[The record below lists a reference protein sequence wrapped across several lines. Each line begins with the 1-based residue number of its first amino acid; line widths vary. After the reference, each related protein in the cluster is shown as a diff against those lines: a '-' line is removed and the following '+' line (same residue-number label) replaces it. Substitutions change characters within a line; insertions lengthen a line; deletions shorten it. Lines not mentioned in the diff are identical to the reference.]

1 MNSYAWFA
9 VALVFLGCCSNVVFL
24 ELLIKND
31 PGAGNIITF
40 SQFLFV
46 ALEGLV
52 VTTKFLTVKN
62 VVPIKQYM
70 IMVCLFFTVS
80 VVNNYALNF
89 NIPMPLHMIFR
100 AGSLMANM
108 LLGVLILNRQY
119 PCSKVMAVFMI
130 TVGISVSTIASA
142 HQLQSQSSNG
152 TQTSQDAE
160 GTTSDEKQHEEL
172 IRLMIGIAMLLF
184 AMFMSARL
192 GIFQETL
199 YSTYGKHPREAMF
212 YSHALPLPGF
222 LLLAPDLWQRVLIFS
237 ASDPILV
244 WGIPIP
250 KMWLYMLGNSA
261 TQYIC
266 IRGVFVLTTE
276 CPSLVV
282 TLVITLR
289 KFISLLFSIYYFQNP
304 FTLYHW
310 LGTTMVFGGTIIFV
324 DLVPKIRDF
333 FGEKPKPKTE

>member
-1 MNSYAWFA
+1 MNAYAWFA
-9 VALVFLGCCSNVVFL
+9 VCLVFLGCCSNVVFL

-40 SQFLFV
+40 GQFLFV
-46 ALEGLV
+46 ALEGFV

-62 VVPIKQYM
+62 VVPIRQYM

-89 NIPMPLHMIFR
+89 NVPLPLHMIFR

-108 LLGVLILNRQY
+108 LLGVLLLGKQY
-119 PCSKVMAVFMI
+119 PWHKYFAVFMI
-130 TVGISVSTIASA
+130 TVGISTSTIASA
-142 HQLQSQSSNG
+142 QQLRSSSSNE
-152 TQTSQDAE
+152 TSTEEDGSSNA
-160 GTTSDEKQHEEL
+160 SDHEL
-172 IRLMIGIAMLLF
+172 IRLLIGIGMLVFAML
-184 AMFMSARL
+184 MSARL

-199 YSTYGKHPREAMF
+199 YKTYGKHPREAMF

-222 LLLAPDLWQRVLIFS
+222 LLLGSDLWNRVILFS
-237 ASDPILV
+237 ASEPAAV
-244 WGIPIP
+244 MWGFSIP
-250 KMWLYMLGNSA
+250 KMWLYMLGNSI

-266 IRGVFVLTTE
+266 IRGVFILTTE

-304 FTLYHW
+304 FTMHHW
-310 LGTTMVFGGTIIFV
+310 LGTFLVFGGTAIFV
-324 DLVPKIRDF
+324 DLVPKFMEYFR
-333 FGEKPKPKTE
+333 ESPKPKTQ